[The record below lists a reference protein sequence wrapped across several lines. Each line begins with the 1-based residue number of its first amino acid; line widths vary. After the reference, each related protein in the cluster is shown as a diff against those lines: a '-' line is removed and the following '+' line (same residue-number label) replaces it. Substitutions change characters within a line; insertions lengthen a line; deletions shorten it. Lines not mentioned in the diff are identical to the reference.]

1 MKKLFI
7 SLGAWISSFFTKK
20 TYVKPEVEYEST
32 DEIKESIP
40 EIWENPYVSKTEE
53 ELIEEP
59 SITEKPLQ
67 LNPTEF
73 STQKNVVLAL
83 SSGKTFDVTEKQL
96 LFYNIIK
103 EFQKEK
109 GSVKGHEIVDKFI
122 RIKYPHLSE
131 SELVKKVAQNKLSH
145 HGKTT
150 KGLFKLGIL
159 TRIDKN
165 QYKVEI

>member
-1 MKKLFI
+1 MKKLFV

-83 SSGKTFDVTEKQL
+83 SSGKTLDVTEKQM

-103 EFQKEK
+103 EFQQKK
-109 GSVKGHEIVDKFI
+109 GSATGHEIVDKFI
-122 RIKYPHLSE
+122 RTKYFYLSNA
-131 SELVKKVAQNKLSH
+131 ELVKKIAQDKLSH

>member
-1 MKKLFI
+1 MKKLII

-40 EIWENPYVSKTEE
+40 EIWRNTYVSKNEE

-59 SITEKPLQ
+59 SISEKPLQ

-83 SSGKTFDVTEKQL
+83 SSGKTFDVTEKQM

-103 EFQKEK
+103 GFQQEK
-109 GSVKGHEIVDKFI
+109 GSATGHEIVDRFI
-122 RIKYPHLSE
+122 RTKYFYLSNA
-131 SELVKKVAQNKLSH
+131 ELVKKISQDKLSH